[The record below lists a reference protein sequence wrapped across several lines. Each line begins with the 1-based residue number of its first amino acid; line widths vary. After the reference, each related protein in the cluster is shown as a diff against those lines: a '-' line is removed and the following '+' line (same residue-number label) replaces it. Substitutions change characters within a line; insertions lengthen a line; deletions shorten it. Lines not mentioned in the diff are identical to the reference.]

1 VHAYGDNPLGG
12 AGVDGVFRDD
22 ITVDHWYFLPA
33 DFSYPPIELKIWISN
48 SFHDWGAYPTSQG
61 QGKPNSYAPYYMTI
75 ALLGSNHGAN
85 AGTFYGELT
94 RADGLGAPSNTGSLW
109 QMYAQNQGTPSKATL
124 GQWNH
129 LRFRTKLNTIGQS
142 DGIFQMWIN
151 DVLKADYS
159 NVNYRSSYA
168 THGWNHLMLVPHFNN
183 SVPKAE
189 NVYYDDLYLYSGAST
204 VTPKNPSAPGSLIIQ

>member
-1 VHAYGDNPLGG
+1 
-12 AGVDGVFRDD
+12 
-22 ITVDHWYFLPA
+22 
-33 DFSYPPIELKIWISN
+33 
-48 SFHDWGAYPTSQG
+48 
-61 QGKPNSYAPYYMTI
+61 
-75 ALLGSNHGAN
+75 
-85 AGTFYGELT
+85 
-94 RADGLGAPSNTGSLW
+94 
-109 QMYAQNQGTPSKATL
+109 
-124 GQWNH
+124 
-129 LRFRTKLNTIGQS
+129 
-142 DGIFQMWIN
+142 MWIN